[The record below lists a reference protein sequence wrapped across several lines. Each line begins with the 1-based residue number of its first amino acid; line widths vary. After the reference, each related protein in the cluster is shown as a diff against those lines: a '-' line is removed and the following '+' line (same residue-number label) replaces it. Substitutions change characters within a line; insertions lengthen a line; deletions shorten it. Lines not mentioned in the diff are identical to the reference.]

1 MSIFSAEPLARAARS
16 TIQTRTPTNWF
27 PQLGQ
32 LAAFLQQRIRHAYRR
47 QPTAPLPS
55 RTAENRYQLQLRVGG
70 VHVAHLATLNDS
82 VLSAQVSSRCLV
94 DDWFHAAQ
102 RRHKI
107 MTITR
112 GIAVVATFAG
122 VAVGAARPAW
132 ADQTMSGHDIET
144 VTDPSS
150 GQSITNDWYFT
161 PCGDGCA
168 SVVSNGSPLGQTR
181 LVNGRWVMDV
191 DGYPAGCADG
201 STVPNAAAA
210 HFTWDPN
217 TLAGTQQITDK
228 VPVCGNPAGFT
239 LTNNFQLR
247 QA

>member
-1 MSIFSAEPLARAARS
+1 
-16 TIQTRTPTNWF
+16 
-27 PQLGQ
+27 
-32 LAAFLQQRIRHAYRR
+32 
-47 QPTAPLPS
+47 
-55 RTAENRYQLQLRVGG
+55 
-70 VHVAHLATLNDS
+70 
-82 VLSAQVSSRCLV
+82 
-94 DDWFHAAQ
+94 
-102 RRHKI
+102 

-112 GIAVVATFAG
+112 GIAVAATFAA
-122 VAVGAARPAW
+122 VAVGAASPAW

-168 SVVSNGSPLGQTR
+168 SIVSNGSPLGQTR
-181 LVNGRWVMDV
+181 LVNGQWVMDV

-201 STVPNAAAA
+201 STVPNAATA

-239 LTNNFQLR
+239 LTNNFLLR